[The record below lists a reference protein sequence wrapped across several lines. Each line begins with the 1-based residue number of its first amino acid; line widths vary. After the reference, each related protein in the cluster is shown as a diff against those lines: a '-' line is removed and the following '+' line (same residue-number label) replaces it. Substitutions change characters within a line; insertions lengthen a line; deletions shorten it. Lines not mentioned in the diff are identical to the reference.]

1 MHVLVALVILKIA
14 SLAPEGSSWLKLF
27 HQWQRN
33 VETRSAGRLVIK
45 LYPGGVQGDEKDM
58 LRKIRSGALAGAA
71 ITAIG
76 LSTITPE
83 VRVLE
88 VCRDYAELDHA
99 RDKLDPL
106 LRRAFERRGFVLVGW
121 GDVGPVHLFSQVP
134 MRSLEDLQ
142 KGKLWLFNDDPLTRR
157 GFEALGLHGSP
168 LSIPEVLPALSTHL
182 IDTYVGAP
190 LSTLVLQ
197 WYRHSRYMTSA
208 VIGQATGAI
217 VIGKPQWE
225 ALDARDREILTTTG
239 REMQAAVTAQ
249 VRADNE
255 QAWHTLQA
263 EGIQVV
269 PISPAFERDIM
280 MRMSRMALAN
290 MDLVLAEIDRAVA
303 RMGGAAAD
311 TREFQVAVRALL
323 EEYRGKY
330 PGLGDVLDEYDRRHA
345 GAAPAR

>member
-1 MHVLVALVILKIA
+1 MHLVATLVILKIA

-27 HQWQRN
+27 HQWQQS
-33 VETRSAGRLVIK
+33 VETKSEGRLHIK
-45 LYPGGVQGDEKDM
+45 LYPGGMEGDEKDM
-58 LRKIRSGALAGAA
+58 LRKIRGGALAGAA

-76 LSTITPE
+76 LSAITPE

-88 VCRDYAELDHA
+88 VCRNYAELDHA
-99 RDKLDPL
+99 REKLDPL
-106 LRRAFERRGFVLVGW
+106 LRRAFEKRGFVLVGW
-121 GDVGPVHLFSQVP
+121 GDVGPVHLFSKVP

-142 KGKLWLFNDDPLTRR
+142 RGKLWLFNDDPITRR

-168 LSIPEVLPALSTHL
+168 LSIPEVLTGLSTGL

-197 WYRHSRYMTSA
+197 WYLHSRYMTSA

-217 VIGKPQWE
+217 VIGKRQWD
-225 ALDARDREILTTTG
+225 ALEPRDRELLSATG

-249 VRADNE
+249 VRADNVK
-255 QAWHTLQA
+255 AWRTLQ
-263 EGIQVV
+263 EQGMQVV
-269 PISPAFERDIM
+269 EISPAFERDIM
-280 MRMSRMALAN
+280 MRISRVALSN
-290 MDLVLAEIDRAVA
+290 MDLVLAEIDRAVDSI
-303 RMGGAAAD
+303 GGASAES
-311 TREFQVAVRALL
+311 REFQAAVRALL

-345 GAAPAR
+345 SKR

>member
-1 MHVLVALVILKIA
+1 MPLITALVILKIA

-27 HQWQRN
+27 HEWQRN
-33 VETRSAGRLVIK
+33 VETRSEGRLHIK
-45 LYPGGVQGDEKDM
+45 LYPGGTQGDENDM
-58 LRKIRSGALAGAA
+58 LRKVRGSALAGAA

-76 LSTITPE
+76 LSAITPE

-99 RDKLDPL
+99 REKLDPL
-106 LRRAFERRGFVLVGW
+106 LRRAFEKHGFVLVGW
-121 GDVGPVHLFSQVP
+121 GDVGPVHLFSKVP
-134 MRSLEDLQ
+134 VRSLEDLQ
-142 KGKLWLFNDDPLTRR
+142 RGKLWLFNDDPLTRR
-157 GFEALGLHGSP
+157 AFVVLGLHGSP
-168 LSIPEVLPALSTHL
+168 LSIPEVLPALSTNL

-217 VIGKPQWE
+217 VIGKQQWD
-225 ALDARDREILTTTG
+225 ALEPRDREILLATG

-249 VRADNE
+249 VRADNAE
-255 QAWHTLQA
+255 AWRTLQA
-263 EGIQVV
+263 QGIEVV

-280 MRMSRMALAN
+280 MRMSRVALAN
-290 MDLVLAEIDRAVA
+290 MDLVLAETDRVIDRI
-303 RMGGAAAD
+303 GGASAD
-311 TREFQVAVRALL
+311 SRAFQAAVRALL

-345 GAAPAR
+345 SRP